1 MSSEIS
7 RDMNSSADMNVGPD
21 LFQFYIRGVA
31 ELLSGDDFWPS
42 SSPLV
47 GATNGSFRDKEA
59 PKEEEGVCDEHTIT
73 AGFGSLFCN
82 AAGDGLSGFKK
93 AKLLAML
100 RESVVALTREVD
112 EMLDPVFSMHRLRGL
127 MAPTKGCARYQ
138 DANGKDENRNR
149 ALKRLKVPSSSSSVN
164 EPLIVSPV
172 SCSLTGEGSQNER
185 KDVVAKP
192 GKSFTRCSNSGC
204 GKFSKMDTYT
214 QKSNLDESKSL
225 CNDCSKQA
233 KGSPYYKD
241 VNESFLGSSS
251 RNDKGNGEVNDDL
264 QVLLVNRGP
273 KVEEKMEKHSAEL
286 SATLDRMQEKL
297 EELLD
302 IVISSCR
309 PMTLPEK
316 LQLRRLIENLPPK
329 NLDRVV
335 EIIQRGKRSE
345 NQSSY
350 RMTVDLQHED
360 DLTLWRLYFYVKA
373 VENARKLLV

>member
-7 RDMNSSADMNVGPD
+7 RDMNASVHMNVGPD
-21 LFQFYIRGVA
+21 LFQFYIQGVA
-31 ELLSGDDFWPS
+31 ELLSDDDF
-42 SSPLV
+42 SPFSCRVV
-47 GATNGSFRDKEA
+47 GATIGGLRDKKF
-59 PKEEEGVCDEHTIT
+59 PKKEEVDGGCDEKPDSI
-73 AGFGSLFCN
+73 GFGSLFCN
-82 AAGDGLSGFKK
+82 AAGDRLSGFKK

-100 RESVVALTREVD
+100 RQSVVALTREVD
-112 EMLDPVFSMHRLRGL
+112 EMLDPVFSMHRLRCL
-127 MAPTKGCARYQ
+127 MAPTKSCARYQ
-138 DANGKDENRNR
+138 DANGKDENGNR

-172 SCSLTGEGSQNER
+172 SCSLTGEDSQNER
-185 KDVVAKP
+185 KGKP
-192 GKSFTRCSNSGC
+192 GKSLTSCCNSGC
-204 GKFSKMDTYT
+204 AKFYKMDMYSGR
-214 QKSNLDESKSL
+214 SNPDESKFVCDGCL
-225 CNDCSKQA
+225 KQA
-233 KGSPYYKD
+233 NGSPNYKD

-251 RNDKGNGEVNDDL
+251 RDDKEYGEVNDDL

-286 SATLDRMQEKL
+286 SATLDHMQEKL

-309 PMTLPEK
+309 PMTLAEK
-316 LQLRRLIENLPPK
+316 LQLRRLVENLPPK

-335 EIIQRGKRSE
+335 EIIQRGKRLE
-345 NQSSY
+345 NRSSHH
-350 RMTVDLQHED
+350 MTIDLQHED